1 MAENK
6 KNGAPAEELLK
17 ALDIEA
23 LKAQLKEEIRAEMQ
37 AMETPAPAVS
47 GEELPGYWDEPVQIK
62 LFKDNKDYKDDVFVG
77 VNGKGYQIK
86 RGIPVEVP
94 RKVARVLEN
103 QERQDLQAAKTTEAL
118 QSEFMSEAQ
127 RLGI

>member
-47 GEELPGYWDEPVQIK
+47 GEELPGYWDEPV
-62 LFKDNKDYKDDVFVG
+62 
-77 VNGKGYQIK
+77 
-86 RGIPVEVP
+86 
-94 RKVARVLEN
+94 
-103 QERQDLQAAKTTEAL
+103 
-118 QSEFMSEAQ
+118 
-127 RLGI
+127 